1 MFLGSKGWRSG
12 ENARLP
18 PVWPG
23 FKSRCWCRMWVEF
36 VLSFAP
42 RGFSPGTLVFPSPQK
57 PTFPNSNSTRNQ
69 VDEEPLCGCP
79 TSKSLFISLCFAR
92 FSFVHFQIISEI
104 LPLSYFNG
112 IICPIPFPFAKRRDL
127 DRYSVSKTPTWW
139 GDYFLNYPAFFHR
152 SYLLSEPKQ
161 EFIASHQNQLLI
173 PRKPLF
179 QIWQQNGG

>member
-1 MFLGSKGWRSG
+1 MRTLASHQCGPGS
-12 ENARLP
+12 N
-18 PVWPG
+18 PG
-23 FKSRCWCRMWVEF
+23 VDAVCE
-36 VLSFAP
+36 LSL
-42 RGFSPGTLVFPSPQK
+42 FSPLLREVFLRVLWFSPLLK
-57 PTFPNSNSTRNQ
+57 NQ
-69 VDEEPLCGCP
+69 HFQIPVRPGISQTKNHCVDVLPLNH
-79 TSKSLFISLCFAR
+79 SLLFTYLGFAR
-92 FSFVHFQIISEI
+92 VSFVHFQIISEI